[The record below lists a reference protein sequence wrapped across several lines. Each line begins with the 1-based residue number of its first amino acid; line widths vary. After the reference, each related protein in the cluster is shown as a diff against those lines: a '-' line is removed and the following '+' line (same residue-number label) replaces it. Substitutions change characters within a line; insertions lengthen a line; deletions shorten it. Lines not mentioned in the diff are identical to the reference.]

1 MKTRNGTEAPE
12 GRPSGV
18 PGASSKA
25 AARRGPKMGNPAK
38 RPGKPASP
46 KGQKGASPSAASAA
60 DRRDP
65 QPKRRPGKPNGPGR
79 PKGVSPPAGPTAT
92 ARMRRDGP
100 SGQTAHRRGVTRC
113 RGEADRASPD
123 SRDPEA
129 VLRHILREVCPA
141 DPSAEGRP
149 ACSAQRS
156 EHPEGSKGGDA
167 GFGSRPRAG
176 RRRRGGPALGR
187 GLADFPVSDAG
198 QLNSGLERLLGSA
211 AKRALSRR
219 PRRANSPRGSGGDR
233 PVPAPERWG
242 EPPSGVS
249 DPSQVREALDVFVKL
264 TLHRALREVAATCK
278 DTEAFGVG
286 HMLWCLARRGV
297 LADEAAVFVTLRKVF
312 GAESDA
318 DSEGDG
324 EVLPC
329 NRRTVIHTLRHAGLL
344 DPALS
349 VRVLKPGHV
358 MPDLC
363 DALTAVAVRFA
374 VPAREIRGTCRSKP
388 ITEARFAVM
397 AVQREITGVSYVRI
411 GRDLGGRHHSSVMH
425 AIASVVRRRREDPE
439 LDRTL
444 TACADSAD
452 KAAVERHL
460 DALRGMHRPVC
471 GR

>member
-25 AARRGPKMGNPAK
+25 AARRGSKMGKPAN
-38 RPGKPASP
+38 RQGKPASP

-60 DRRDP
+60 TRRDP
-65 QPKRRPGKPNGPGR
+65 QPKRRPGKPNGSGK
-79 PKGVSPPAGPTAT
+79 PKGVSPAAGPAET

-100 SGQTAHRRGVTRC
+100 PGPANRRRGAPRC

-123 SRDPEA
+123 PRDPEA
-129 VLRHILREVCPA
+129 VLRRILREVCPA
-141 DPSAEGRP
+141 DPGAEGRP
-149 ACSAQRS
+149 ARSATRS
-156 EHPEGSKGGDA
+156 EHPDGSKGGGA
-167 GFGSRPRAG
+167 GPGSHPRTG
-176 RRRRGGPALGR
+176 RRRRGDPVLGR

-198 QLNSGLERLLGSA
+198 QLNSGLERLLGPA
-211 AKRALSRR
+211 AKRAFSRR
-219 PRRANSPRGSGGDR
+219 PRRANSPRGSGGNR
-233 PVPAPERWG
+233 PVPAPKCWG
-242 EPPSGVS
+242 EPLSGVP
-249 DPSQVREALDVFVKL
+249 DPIQAREALDVFVKL
-264 TLHRALREVAATCK
+264 TMHRAAREVAATCK
-278 DTEAFGVG
+278 DTAAFGVG
-286 HMLWCLARRGV
+286 HMLWSMARRGI
-297 LADEAAVFVTLRKVF
+297 LADEATAFVTLRTVF

-318 DSEGDG
+318 GSDGDG

-329 NRRTVIHTLRHAGLL
+329 NRRTVIHTLRHLGLL

-349 VRVLKPGHV
+349 VRVVKPGHV

-363 DALTAVAVRFA
+363 DVLTAVAVRFA

-388 ITEARFAVM
+388 IIAARFAVM
-397 AVQREITGVSYVRI
+397 AVQREITGVSYGRI
-411 GRDLGGRHHSSVMH
+411 GRDLGGRHHSSVTH
-425 AIASVVRRRREDPE
+425 AIASVVRRRQEDPE

-452 KAAVERHL
+452 NAAVERHL
-460 DALRGMHRPVC
+460 DALRGMHQPVC